1 MLDKVKI
8 NKLDTKE
15 EKNCKRIFNAN
26 YFGVFNK
33 NYDKFKKYS
42 KLIGSYQ
49 TKKYVSDNYDYYY
62 IKENYPEFSILKPS
76 FEFTS
81 IFITKIHN
89 CTSVRFG
96 TRFYNI

>member
-62 IKENYPEFSILKPS
+62 IKENHPEFIDPEKY
-76 FEFTS
+76 
-81 IFITKIHN
+81 ITLDKTN
-89 CTSVRFG
+89 SVLLYEG
-96 TRFYNI
+96 NINNL